1 MTTISGQSQ
10 QAPAAGTAA
19 PPTPYEEWIA
29 TVGIP
34 IHRGYYVEDLRTL
47 DLGPWPE
54 RECDAAFLVLAG
66 QEGVTE
72 ARVTEIAPTKTLPPQ
87 RFALDE
93 VVYVVE
99 GRGLTTVW
107 AEGSGPKHTFE
118 WEKQSMFII
127 PRNYS
132 YQLTNTHGS
141 ERVRL
146 LHYNYLPLSM
156 AIVPDANF
164 FFNNPY
170 VDLDI
175 FRGEGEDP
183 YSEAKSMPAQNPR
196 GIRGGPCDLARQVL
210 PGHGRVGQAAHLP
223 GARRGRA
230 PRRRPVCQVHHV
242 EPYVRLSLSDVQE
255 GAPPRPRRR
264 HRHSGRGGVL
274 RHVAGGR
281 RARRRPLA

>member
-1 MTTISGQSQ
+1 MATISGQSQ
-10 QAPAAGTAA
+10 QAPAAGAA
-19 PPTPYEEWIA
+19 GPLSPYEQWIA

-47 DLGPWPE
+47 ELGPWPE

-93 VVYVVE
+93 VIYVVE
-99 GRGLTTVW
+99 GRGLSTVW
-107 AEGSGPKHTFE
+107 AEGAGPKRTFE
-118 WEKQSMFII
+118 WEKHSMFIV

-175 FRGEGEDP
+175 FGKEGEDP

-196 GIRGGPCDLARQVL
+196 GAAAGRVVW
-210 PGHGRVGQAAHLP
+210 HGRFFP
-223 GARRGRA
+223 DMGAWDKLHTYQERGAGGA

-242 EPYVRLSLSDVQE
+242 EPYVRLSLADLQE

-264 HRHSGRGGVL
+264 HCHPRRGGL
-274 RHVAGGR
+274 LHHVAGGR
-281 RARRRPLA
+281 RACYRPLA